1 MLSSSDQ
8 KDNRK
13 NRIKRQSINSPL
25 AVMSPSVRPQS
36 AKLFRLSKTP
46 VRPNLANI
54 NQVDPNID
62 ATFLEQCSIEQCR
75 APAVINCSDPN
86 IEQSSI
92 EETLQSEK
100 IVKEA
105 TAEKS
110 IVSECDNVVNITDVT
125 SSSIAD
131 VLSPGMSNDMKSA
144 IKTYLK
150 STSTCSVGSLESKAE
165 HLDVI
170 DNVAVVGQSEDP
182 EELNMDVSSNS
193 QERAAEKNSE
203 DSVEVDLSVSGSE
216 LAAGVTEATSCSE
229 ILYDTIGMKDIVK
242 TSFTEVSSSPFLQVE
257 NSESL
262 IVPECL
268 AKQIDEVM
276 TLPDMPENLTLSAR
290 KNKVLTTRNLKL
302 DNLSSPRELASYAE
316 ERAQNYSFL
325 INEAYCDTSVFC
337 ENCYAMRIELG
348 LFSDKFAAL
357 TAIIENSTAEGNMA
371 FVAELENLLREKQ
384 AKIVTLSSELR
395 DLTQANDQ
403 LSKQKEIVEKD
414 VEDYKFFFK
423 NEMEKKSEE
432 MSLLR
437 RKLYEA
443 EDLIN
448 ELKQAKPKQSSEE
461 NIPQFEYFTFCVKG
475 CQMEE
480 RIKTMDRQLDTAHSL
495 HQEAQERIKEL
506 ENELRKITAEKNQL
520 SLKLRETV
528 TDLENG
534 ESDQTM
540 SDESNHVL
548 IISLLEAKVTE
559 LGNKIDEAFHV
570 KKNETVKQK
579 SFLFEKLTSLLEKIR
594 SDVKNDVFAEEWEAG
609 DVEISVMYFEK
620 AINIICQDIPQFE
633 ILIETVAQHEKSAR
647 NEFKKLEAV
656 MEEAMKEKKK
666 WEMLFTSEKSRL
678 DSLQEVMLAQFCEN
692 KNYFSNLLQKLNEE
706 WSKDSNE
713 LQGYTSRLKEQH
725 LTVTSLL
732 KSEMQKMSNKIEMLH
747 ESIEKNSN
755 ALLNNLQAVDTI
767 KDQEVKHKTL
777 MDSIKNQLRDY
788 EREKDNF
795 KEMREHGE
803 EMKED
808 LRKMVE
814 QLKKVEEGIKFEYEA
829 LHKNLDF
836 ERDNFARVISV
847 TENLIME
854 KDKLEN
860 ENTGLRNTIFRLTG
874 ENTNFKEIEK
884 TSNQQDKKI
893 EELEHR
899 LDLLEKENE
908 RLGKACDDADE
919 EVGDLKQQIFELLRI
934 NAKLQ
939 AEMHGESEEAINRR
953 LGYIEPPAIQ
963 PRINPSTF
971 ATASEM
977 NSLEQKAVDITK
989 NLLESK
995 LDAEIENVLV
1005 EKAELEERKTMQK
1018 FEKENMLAEATTK
1031 KISTE
1036 ESPKSKAI
1044 QDQSCRTS

>member
-1 MLSSSDQ
+1 MSSSSDQ
-8 KDNRK
+8 KDDRK
-13 NRIKRQSINSPL
+13 NRTKRQSIDSPL

-46 VRPNLANI
+46 AGPKLANI

-62 ATFLEQCSIEQCR
+62 ATFLEQCSVERCR
-75 APAVINCSDPN
+75 APAVINYSDPN

-92 EETLQSEK
+92 EETLQSEET
-100 IVKEA
+100 VKEA
-105 TAEKS
+105 STERS
-110 IVSECDNVVNITDVT
+110 IVSECDDVVNITDVT
-125 SSSIAD
+125 SSSVAD

-144 IKTYLK
+144 IKIYLK
-150 STSTCSVGSLESKAE
+150 STSTCSVGSLESKAK
-165 HLDVI
+165 HLVI
-170 DNVAVVGQSEDP
+170 DNVALVGQSENPD
-182 EELNMDVSSNS
+182 ELNMDVSSNS
-193 QERAAEKNSE
+193 QERTAEKNSE
-203 DSVEVDLSVSGSE
+203 SSIEVDLSVPVSE
-216 LAAGVTEATSCSE
+216 LAVGVTEATSCSE
-229 ILYDTIGMKDIVK
+229 ISYDTIGMKDIFK
-242 TSFTEVSSSPFLQVE
+242 TSFTKVSSSPYLQVE
-257 NSESL
+257 NAEYL
-262 IVPECL
+262 TVPKSL
-268 AKQIDEVM
+268 AKQVDEIM
-276 TLPDMPENLTLSAR
+276 THPNMPENLTLSAR

-302 DNLSSPRELASYAE
+302 DNLSSPRELANYAE

-357 TAIIENSTAEGNMA
+357 TANIENSAAEGNMA

-395 DLTQANDQ
+395 DLTQANDH

-414 VEDYKFFFK
+414 AEDYKFFFK

-432 MSLLR
+432 MSILR

-443 EDLIN
+443 EDLID

-461 NIPQFEYFTFCVKG
+461 NILQAEVELG
-475 CQMEE
+475 CQMEV
-480 RIKTMDRQLDTAHSL
+480 RIKTMERQLDTAHSL
-495 HQEAQERIKEL
+495 HQKSQERIKQL
-506 ENELRKITAEKNQL
+506 ENQLQKITEEKNQL

-528 TDLENG
+528 IDLEN
-534 ESDQTM
+534 ERSNQAM
-540 SDESNHVL
+540 SDESSHVL
-548 IISLLEAKVTE
+548 IISLLEAKVAE
-559 LGNKIDEAFHV
+559 LGNKIDEALHV
-570 KKNETVKQK
+570 RKDETVIQK

-594 SDVKNDVFAEEWEAG
+594 SDVKNDVFAKEWKAG

-633 ILIETVAQHEKSAR
+633 MLIETVAQHEKLAK
-647 NEFKKLEAV
+647 NELKQLEAM
-656 MEEAMKEKKK
+656 MEEAMNEKKK
-666 WEMLFTSEKSRL
+666 WEKLFTSEKSRL
-678 DSLQEVMLAQFCEN
+678 DSLQEVMLTQFCEN

-706 WSKDSNE
+706 WSKDLNE
-713 LQGYTSRLKEQH
+713 LQGYTSCLKEQH

-732 KSEMQKMSNKIEMLH
+732 KSEMQKMSNKIEMLL

-755 ALLNNLQAVDTI
+755 ALLNNLQADDTL
-767 KDQEVKHKTL
+767 KDQEAKHKSL
-777 MDSIKNQLRDY
+777 MDFVKNQLRDY
-788 EREKDNF
+788 EREKDTF
-795 KEMREHGE
+795 KEMREHSE
-803 EMKED
+803 EMKQD
-808 LRKMVE
+808 LKKMIE
-814 QLKKVEEGIKFEYEA
+814 QLQKVEEGIKFENAA
-829 LHKNLDF
+829 LHKNLGF
-836 ERDNFARVISV
+836 ERDNFARIIHV

-860 ENTGLRNTIFRLTG
+860 KDTGIKSTISRLTG
-874 ENTNFKEIEK
+874 ENTDFKETEK
-884 TSNQQDKKI
+884 ASNQQEKKI
-893 EELEHR
+893 EELEHK
-899 LDLLEKENE
+899 LNLLQKENE

-953 LGYIEPPAIQ
+953 LGYIEPPTIQ
-963 PRINPSTF
+963 PKINPSTLE
-971 ATASEM
+971 TASEI
-977 NSLEQKAVDITK
+977 NSPKQKVTDMTE
-989 NLLESK
+989 NLLESN

-1005 EKAELEERKTMQK
+1005 EKAELEERKKIQK
-1018 FEKENMLAEATTK
+1018 FEKEDILAEATTK